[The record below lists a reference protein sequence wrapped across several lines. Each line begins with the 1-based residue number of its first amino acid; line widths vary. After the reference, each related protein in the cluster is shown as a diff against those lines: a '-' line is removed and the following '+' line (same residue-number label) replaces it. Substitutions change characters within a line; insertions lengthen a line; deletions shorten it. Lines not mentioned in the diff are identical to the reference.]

1 MTRNKGLKLTGLILF
16 FSFMIT
22 LSGCYSVFSG
32 GTGGLVVDAESTS
45 NPKAGIANVD
55 VYAYVSEGDR
65 DSDFD
70 NWVEGT
76 GFTPTGYY
84 GHTTTGNDGSFTIS
98 KLVWKE
104 TKPDF
109 GRDADYTDVYLI
121 FFHENYGITKG
132 QTVII
137 SDSSTDTV
145 YAELKAVRKS
155 TVLNLNFIDVATG
168 NNTGNT
174 VYVKVAVPQA
184 TSTMPNAAAKV
195 YDGVITGTGE
205 ITVTYPRW
213 TTPEDKTAG
222 KENTPAV
229 LISYVQSGDE
239 ITWKGC
245 YNADN
250 EAKNYA
256 FRTDAETG
264 ISKVISNPSYSL
276 TFYGKSSRL
285 NVPSVNGQYTAN
297 PAAPSSAD
305 DGITISLKQKDSAN
319 AYTIDL
325 GQATTYAQT
334 IGTSGTEKHGV
345 FSGLGNGYTWTD
357 NSYTGKYSTIDV
369 EVSGGGKSKQ
379 CTLRSDSA
387 NYTVQLQ

>member
-1 MTRNKGLKLTGLILF
+1 MKKKIIKAVGFALCFAAMNVF
-16 FSFMIT
+16 A
-22 LSGCYSVFSG
+22 GCYSVFSG

-55 VYAYVSEGDR
+55 VYAYVSESDR
-65 DSDFD
+65 DGDFD
-70 NWVEGT
+70 KWAEGT
-76 GFTPTGYY
+76 VFTPSGYY

-104 TKPDF
+104 NKPDF

-121 FFHENYGITKG
+121 FYHENYGLTKG

-145 YAELKAVRKS
+145 YAELKAIRKS
-155 TVLNLNFIDVATG
+155 TVLNLNFVDVATG
-168 NNTGNT
+168 TNTGNG
-174 VYVKVAVPQA
+174 VYVKVSVPQA
-184 TSTMPNAAAKV
+184 TSTIPNAPAKV
-195 YDGVITGTGE
+195 YDGVFTGTGV
-205 ITVTYPRW
+205 ITITYPRW
-213 TTPEDKTAG
+213 ASAEAKAAG

-229 LISYVQSGDE
+229 LVSYVQSGDE

-250 EAKNYA
+250 DAKNYA
-256 FRTDAETG
+256 FRADAETG
-264 ISKVISNPSYSL
+264 IAKVISNPSYSI
-276 TFYGKSSRL
+276 TFYGKSSKL
-285 NVPSVNGQYTAN
+285 NIPSVSGQYTAT
-297 PAAPSSAD
+297 PGATTSAD
-305 DGITISLKQKDSAN
+305 DGISISMKQKDSAN

-325 GQATTYAQT
+325 GQVTTYAQA

-357 NSYTGKYSTIDV
+357 TAYTGKYSTIDV
-369 EVSGGGKSKQ
+369 EVSGGGKTKQ
-379 CTLRSDSA
+379 CTLRSDMAS
-387 NYTVQLQ
+387 YTVQLQ